1 MAITTEN
8 SIQYANTVAE
18 PRVRNPTHEA
28 HGRLRFARFN
38 FTQGAAAGDA
48 GSLARLVRLPKG
60 RVRLVLPLSRVA
72 HSALGASRTID
83 LGWEAHVAD
92 DGSGDVA
99 ADPNGLD
106 DGVDGATAGAFVP
119 GGTVGGDETRLFAS
133 LDGVVITAQVND
145 GTIPAGATLDG
156 HLAYV
161 MD

>member
-8 SIQYANTVAE
+8 STQFANTLAD
-18 PRVRNPTHEA
+18 PRVQNDTHEA

-48 GSLARLVRLPKG
+48 GSIARLVKLPKG
-60 RVRLVLPLSRVA
+60 KVRVVLPLSRVA
-72 HSALGASRTID
+72 HSALGASRTLD

-106 DGVDGATAGAFVP
+106 DGVAVNIAGAFTP
-119 GGTVGGDETRLFAS
+119 GGTLGGDETKLFES
-133 LDGVVITAQVND
+133 LDGVVVTGQVND

-156 HLAYV
+156 YLAYV

>member
-8 SIQYANTVAE
+8 STQYANTLAE
-18 PRVRNPTHEA
+18 PRVANPTHDA

-48 GSLARLVRLPKG
+48 GSLARLVKLPKG
-60 RVRLVLPLSRVA
+60 KVRVILPLSRLA
-72 HSALGASRTID
+72 HSALGASRTLD
-83 LGWEAHVAD
+83 LGWEAHVGD
-92 DGSGDVA
+92 DGSGAVA

-106 DGVDGATAGAFVP
+106 DGVDVSSAGAFVP
-119 GGTVGGDETRLFAS
+119 GGTLGGDETQLFES
-133 LDGVVITAQVND
+133 LDGVVITGQVND

-156 HLAYV
+156 YLAYV

>member
-1 MAITTEN
+1 MAVTTEN
-8 SIQYANTVAE
+8 SNQYANTVAE
-18 PRVRNPTHEA
+18 PRVKNPTHEA
-28 HGRLRFARFN
+28 HGRVRLARFN

-60 RVRLVLPLSRVA
+60 RVRVLLPLSRIA
-72 HSALGASRTID
+72 HSALGASRTLD
-83 LGWEAHVAD
+83 LGWEAYHAD
-92 DGSGDVA
+92 DGSGLVA

-106 DGVDGATAGAFVP
+106 DGVDVSSAGALVP
-119 GGTVGGDETRLFAS
+119 GGTLGGDETRLFGS
-133 LDGVVITAQVND
+133 LDGVVVTAQVND

>member
-8 SIQYANTVAE
+8 STQYANTVAE
-18 PRVRNPTHEA
+18 PRVMNPTHEA
-28 HGRLRFARFN
+28 HGRMRIARFS

-48 GSLARLVRLPKG
+48 GSTARLVRLPKG
-60 RVRLVLPLSRVA
+60 KVRVFLILSRVA
-72 HSALGASRTID
+72 HSALGAGRTLD
-83 LGWEAHVAD
+83 LGWEAYHAD
-92 DGSGDVA
+92 DGSGQVA

-106 DGVDGATAGAFVP
+106 DGVDVAGAGAFTP
-119 GGTVGGDETRLFAS
+119 AGTIGADETRLFAS

-156 HLAYV
+156 YLVYV